1 MESWTQIQEAVH
13 HFLEVEVAGQ
23 VVAEVEVDL
32 MDLQVGKVVHME
44 LEVWLL
50 EVEAVHMKLEVVY
63 KMVGQVEVDL
73 TEAEVQEVD
82 LEEVEALEV
91 DHKELEVE

>member
-44 LEVWLL
+44 LEVVLL
-50 EVEAVHMKLEVVY
+50 EVEAVHTKLEFVY

>member
-1 MESWTQIQEAVH
+1 
-13 HFLEVEVAGQ
+13 
-23 VVAEVEVDL
+23 
-32 MDLQVGKVVHME
+32 ME

>member
-1 MESWTQIQEAVH
+1 MESWTQKQEAVH
-13 HFLEVEVAGQ
+13 HFLEVEVAGL

-32 MDLQVGKVVHME
+32 MDLQVGEVVHMG
-44 LEVWLL
+44 LEVVLL